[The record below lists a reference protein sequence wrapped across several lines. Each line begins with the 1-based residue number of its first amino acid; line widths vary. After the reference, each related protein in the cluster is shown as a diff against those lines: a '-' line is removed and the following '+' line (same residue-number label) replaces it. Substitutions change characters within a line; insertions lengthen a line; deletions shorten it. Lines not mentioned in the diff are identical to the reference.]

1 MGELMNDIINYL
13 LPFSI
18 SIFVF
23 VIGVILFKNF
33 LKIIVIVSLIIG
45 GIAFYSQDAF
55 AGISDFLSGKPSV
68 NSSSKEKRG
77 SNFLTIQNDEGS
89 IFIIKR
95 KKYTSMEIIEGRNVI
110 LFDKTR
116 KYDFGEISDPTI
128 ENIIKTLFG
137 SPELLNVEEGDEE

>member
-1 MGELMNDIINYL
+1 MNDIINYL

-55 AGISDFLSGKPSV
+55 ALGLSDFLPSKIDKK
-68 NSSSKEKRG
+68 SEKISKKSKFRISQSEDGTVSVYKKKTYRFMQIG
-77 SNFLTIQNDEGS
+77 PDNEVVLFDNVMRYDLGIIESDE
-89 IFIIKR
+89 IIK
-95 KKYTSMEIIEGRNVI
+95 KMMKE
-110 LFDKTR
+110 LFN
-116 KYDFGEISDPTI
+116 DPKQYKI
-128 ENIIKTLFG
+128 DED
-137 SPELLNVEEGDEE
+137 EGDEE